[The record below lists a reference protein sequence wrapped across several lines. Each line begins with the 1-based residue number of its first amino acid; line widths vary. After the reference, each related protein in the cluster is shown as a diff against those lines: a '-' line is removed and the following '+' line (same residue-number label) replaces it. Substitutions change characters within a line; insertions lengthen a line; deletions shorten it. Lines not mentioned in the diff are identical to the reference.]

1 MPANRFLL
9 PAVAAVLLLP
19 SAAMGFSASSV
30 SGAMEDTAE
39 RESAAA
45 ESAAG
50 TAQSNGAARGGDSA
64 AEAED
69 PAPAPERAAAPAP
82 ASGSNGAQP
91 APSSRAKDSGK
102 DRAEGDAAS
111 GSDLSEDELAD
122 SLRDAVIEYAEGEY
136 EQLPDRASY
145 DSLEITVPRLDG
157 RRIKSDCG
165 ESLQMELSKDAERA
179 PRTNTVRVRCTLP
192 GKSWRLPVQIR
203 ITKFKRAVVASADIE
218 RDEVLSEGN
227 LRESLTDI
235 TKIKGGAFD
244 SIAAISGSRA
254 KRRFSAGDPVPSGS
268 YCAVCR
274 NDEVTLEAGNAVL
287 TISTAGTALEDGSV
301 GSEVRVRNGKS
312 GKTVSGRVLA
322 PGRVRTGSR

>member
-102 DRAEGDAAS
+102 DRAEEDAAS

-165 ESLQMELSKDAERA
+165 ESLQMEL
-179 PRTNTVRVRCTLP
+179 PM
-192 GKSWRLPVQIR
+192 IR
-203 ITKFKRAVVASADIE
+203 
-218 RDEVLSEGN
+218 
-227 LRESLTDI
+227 
-235 TKIKGGAFD
+235 
-244 SIAAISGSRA
+244 
-254 KRRFSAGDPVPSGS
+254 
-268 YCAVCR
+268 
-274 NDEVTLEAGNAVL
+274 
-287 TISTAGTALEDGSV
+287 
-301 GSEVRVRNGKS
+301 
-312 GKTVSGRVLA
+312 
-322 PGRVRTGSR
+322 

>member
-102 DRAEGDAAS
+102 DRAEEDAAS

-145 DSLEITVPRLDG
+145 DSQG
-157 RRIKSDCG
+157 RG
-165 ESLQMELSKDAERA
+165 ARA
-179 PRTNTVRVRCTLP
+179 PYQYGEGPLH
-192 GKSWRLPVQIR
+192 
-203 ITKFKRAVVASADIE
+203 AS
-218 RDEVLSEGN
+218 R
-227 LRESLTDI
+227 
-235 TKIKGGAFD
+235 K
-244 SIAAISGSRA
+244 
-254 KRRFSAGDPVPSGS
+254 
-268 YCAVCR
+268 
-274 NDEVTLEAGNAVL
+274 
-287 TISTAGTALEDGSV
+287 
-301 GSEVRVRNGKS
+301 
-312 GKTVSGRVLA
+312 VLA
-322 PGRVRTGSR
+322 PSRADPDHEVQACGSCLS